1 LRALAVAT
9 AKRESVLPDV
19 PTFAEAGVKDFEV
32 STWYGLF
39 APRATPAAPLDAI
52 HAAVQAALAEPD
64 IKRVWAEQGARIDL
78 ESRQAF
84 GDFVKAEVERWSAI
98 ASTTGLPME

>member
-1 LRALAVAT
+1 M
-9 AKRESVLPDV
+9 
-19 PTFAEAGVKDFEV
+19 KDFEV

-52 HAAVQAALAEPD
+52 HAAVQAALPSRHQA
-64 IKRVWAEQGARIDL
+64 RLGGAGARIDL

-98 ASTTGLPME
+98 ARPPGCRWSSAFVFSPPLRGERCLI